1 MEEKRTEI
9 ATLGEFGLIDHL
21 TKQIQLKNASS
32 LKGVGDD
39 AAVLDYA
46 GKRVLVTTD
55 LLLEGVHFDLTYVPG
70 SQEGPLDQPYAFDR
84 LDQEYE
90 WRDRFATD
98 GLTPTHRYAGLRFGL
113 RNALQRRNP
122 ATLTLSD
129 YLTSDLYGIW
139 VFNTQDHWVRWR
151 HRQQPGRDNL
161 SRPATRV
168 KEDTGLRLL
177 GLNATLKPRR
187 NIILSADAQYD
198 PQENTF
204 AVLDLNGG
212 IRLNAITLYAGY
224 LRRNHSLFDYYWT
237 DHLRDS
243 LLYGGFVH
251 HLCDAFDWSAYIR
264 YNLYYSDLE
273 EIGGYFQYNLD
284 CLSFR
289 LTLDYLPRYYSE
301 DGWKHGSDFRISFGA
316 WIRAFPRDDDEDWM
330 TWGSLANEHALQE
343 PET

>member
-1 MEEKRTEI
+1 M
-9 ATLGEFGLIDHL
+9 
-21 TKQIQLKNASS
+21 
-32 LKGVGDD
+32 
-39 AAVLDYA
+39 
-46 GKRVLVTTD
+46 GKRLI
-55 LLLEGVHFDLTYVPG
+55 P
-70 SQEGPLDQPYAFDR
+70 
-84 LDQEYE
+84 
-90 WRDRFATD
+90 
-98 GLTPTHRYAGLRFGL
+98 
-113 RNALQRRNP
+113 QRRGRGTSLYRSPSHRHVDDVRLP
-122 ATLTLSD
+122 ALSEG
-129 YLTSDLYGIW
+129 TAVIKDLI
-139 VFNTQDHWVRWR
+139 QA
-151 HRQQPGRDNL
+151 PGRTCPL
-161 SRPATRV
+161 
-168 KEDTGLRLL
+168 
-177 GLNATLKPRR
+177 
-187 NIILSADAQYD
+187 
-198 PQENTF
+198 